1 MKRKSKSTTNKLYPI
16 IPAVIILA
24 LWWGVSASGLVP
36 KFMLPSPLKVVA
48 ALFNDRMLILSHLRT
63 TLIEAAIGMAA
74 SLAGAFLLAVAM
86 DRFVLLHKAIYPIA
100 IVTQTIPTV
109 AVAPLLVL
117 WFGFGIAP
125 KILLVFLACF
135 FPMLVALLTGLD
147 SADKNVLRLYRSMN
161 APYIKVLF
169 DVKLPYALESFF
181 SGLRIST
188 TYAVVGA
195 VVAEWLGG
203 EAGLGVYMTRVRKSF
218 AFDKMFAVIIV
229 ISGLSLCLMKL
240 VTVIEKKS
248 MPWKKYEK
256 K

>member
-1 MKRKSKSTTNKLYPI
+1 MKRKSKSTTSKIY
-16 IPAVIILA
+16 AVLFAVLLVA
-24 LWWGVSASGLVP
+24 LWWGVSLSGLVP
-36 KFMLPSPLKVVA
+36 RFMLPSPYKVAFALLGDWELIFHHLK
-48 ALFNDRMLILSHLRT
+48 T
-63 TLIEAAIGMAA
+63 TLAEAAFGMAA
-74 SLAGAFLLAVAM
+74 ALAGAFLLAVAM
-86 DRFVLLHKAIYPIA
+86 DRFAALYKAVYPLA
-100 IVTQTIPTV
+100 VVTQTVPTV

-117 WFGFGIAP
+117 WFGFGMAP
-125 KILLVFLACF
+125 KVLLVFLSCF
-135 FPMLVALLTGLD
+135 FPLLVALLTGFA

-161 APYIKVLF
+161 ASYLKLLF
-169 DVKLPYALESFF
+169 DVKIPYALDSFF

-203 EAGLGVYMTRVRKSF
+203 DAGLGVYMTRVRKSF

-229 ISGLSLCLMKL
+229 ISVLSLFLMKL
-240 VTVIEKKS
+240 VAFIEKSS